1 MSKTPAGK
9 KDLSSKLAGAVRAAR
24 TEHDAETAVGVL
36 PPVPYGEERQRRV
49 QPMSREGASRERP
62 TLEVRAAKPPVARP
76 RARQSSPD
84 NLRDN
89 LHPER
94 IWPD

>member
-36 PPVPYGEERQRRV
+36 PPVPYGDE
-49 QPMSREGASRERP
+49 PMSGIASRERP
-62 TLEVRAAKPPVARP
+62 TPEARAAKPPVARP

-84 NLRDN
+84 NPRDN

>member
-1 MSKTPAGK
+1 MSKTPVGK

-24 TEHDAETAVGVL
+24 TEQAMVVAPGVL
-36 PPVPYGEERQRRV
+36 PPSTSLRTGPATLAHPR
-49 QPMSREGASRERP
+49 ASEAVKP
-62 TLEVRAAKPPVARP
+62 VKPPAVRP

-84 NLRDN
+84 DQQHQM
-89 LHPER
+89 HPER

>member
-36 PPVPYGEERQRRV
+36 PQAPHRDKV
-49 QPMSREGASRERP
+49 MSHEVASRERP
-62 TLEVRAAKPPVARP
+62 TPKVKPTKPPIARP

-84 NLRDN
+84 NLQDN

>member
-36 PPVPYGEERQRRV
+36 PPVPYRDE
-49 QPMSREGASRERP
+49 PMSREVASRERP
-62 TLEVRAAKPPVARP
+62 TPEVRAAKPPVARP
-76 RARQSSPD
+76 RVRQSSPVD
-84 NLRDN
+84 PRDN